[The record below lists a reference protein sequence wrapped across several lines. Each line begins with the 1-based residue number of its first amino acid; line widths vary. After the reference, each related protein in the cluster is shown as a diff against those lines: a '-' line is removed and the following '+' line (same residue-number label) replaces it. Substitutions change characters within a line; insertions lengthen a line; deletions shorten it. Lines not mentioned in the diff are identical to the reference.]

1 MANPRIRVHYPG
13 VGEMLKSAPVADA
26 VTALARQVAGTI
38 QAEGHVMSDGPL
50 PVEVSAYT
58 TDRAAAAVVVPHP
71 AALGLQAKYGLLTR
85 AAAAAGLE
93 VRGG

>member
-50 PVEVSAYT
+50 PVEV
-58 TDRAAAAVVVPHP
+58 
-71 AALGLQAKYGLLTR
+71 
-85 AAAAAGLE
+85 
-93 VRGG
+93 